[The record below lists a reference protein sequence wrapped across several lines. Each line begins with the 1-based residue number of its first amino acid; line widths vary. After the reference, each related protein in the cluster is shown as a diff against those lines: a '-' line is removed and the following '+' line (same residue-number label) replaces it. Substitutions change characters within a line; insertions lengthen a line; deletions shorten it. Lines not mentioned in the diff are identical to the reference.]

1 MRNPQS
7 ERAGLARE
15 KRRKELLHA
24 ATTVFASKGYWTA
37 SISDII
43 EAAGVA
49 RGSFY
54 RYFQSKQQVFVAIVD
69 QFREEEKL
77 LVQQLDQLSA
87 ASHRD
92 DFQKQVRIGI
102 RSWLE
107 FYHRNLAAAR
117 IVVQDANMIDPA
129 SARKRE
135 DLRCSVRA
143 ALSRMILN
151 RQESGLYHRRISPDL
166 AAHFLLGMFDEIAT
180 NCLEKAKKTD
190 LHALADQFVD
200 FELNGLLSQGQSRFT
215 PPYRSEKPHAARMTG
230 KA

>member
-1 MRNPQS
+1 LRNPQS
-7 ERAGLARE
+7 ERARCARE
-15 KRRKELLHA
+15 KRRKELLDA

-54 RYFQSKQQVFVAIVD
+54 RYFQSKQQIFVAIVD

-87 ASHRD
+87 SPHRD
-92 DFQKQVRIGI
+92 DFQKHARIGI

-107 FYHRNLAAAR
+107 FYHRNLDAAR

-129 SARKRE
+129 AARKRE
-135 DLRCSVRA
+135 DLRRSVRV

-180 NCLEKAKKTD
+180 DCLRKAKKAD
-190 LHALADQFVD
+190 LHTLADQFVD
-200 FELNGLLSQGQSRFT
+200 FELNGLLSR
-215 PPYRSEKPHAARMTG
+215 
-230 KA
+230 

>member
-7 ERAGLARE
+7 ERARRARE
-15 KRRKELLHA
+15 KRRKELLDA
-24 ATTVFASKGYWTA
+24 ATTVFAGKGYWTA

-54 RYFQSKQQVFVAIVD
+54 RYFQSKQQIFVAIVD
-69 QFREEEKL
+69 QFREKEKL

-87 ASHRD
+87 PPQGD

-107 FYHRNLAAAR
+107 FYYRNLDAAK
-117 IVVQDANMIDPA
+117 IVVQDANMIDPG

-135 DLRCSVRA
+135 DLRRSVRT
-143 ALSRMILN
+143 ALARMILN

-166 AAHFLLGMFDEIAT
+166 AAHFLLGMFDEMAI
-180 NCLEKAKKTD
+180 NCLEEAKKAD

-200 FELNGLLSQGQSRFT
+200 FELNGLLSR
-215 PPYRSEKPHAARMTG
+215 
-230 KA
+230 

>member
-7 ERAGLARE
+7 ERARLARE

-54 RYFQSKQQVFVAIVD
+54 RYFQSKQQIFVAIVD

-87 ASHRD
+87 SPHRD

-107 FYHRNLAAAR
+107 FYHRNLDAAR

-135 DLRCSVRA
+135 DLRCSVRT
-143 ALSRMILN
+143 ALARMILN
-151 RQESGLYHRRISPDL
+151 RQKSGLYHRRISPDV

-190 LHALADQFVD
+190 LHTLADQFVD
-200 FELNGLLSQGQSRFT
+200 FELHGLLSL
-215 PPYRSEKPHAARMTG
+215 E
-230 KA
+230 